1 MTQALKLAVVGH
13 TNTGKTSLM
22 RTLLRD
28 THFGEVKDE
37 AGTTRHVEQ
46 ATIRLNHTNLV
57 HLFDTP
63 GLEDATGLLEW
74 LEAKHPRAR
83 GWHRAARNLS
93 TKRTGTKRL

>member
-1 MTQALKLAVVGH
+1 MTQALNLAVVGH

-22 RTLLRD
+22 RTLLRN

-74 LEAKHPRAR
+74 LEQNTPARAD
-83 GWHRAARNLS
+83 GIE
-93 TKRTGTKRL
+93 RLETF